1 MNRLL
6 AWLVLLVALL
16 TSGWASAS
24 WSVSSTTTWLTA
36 SEASQSAAGTTDLRV
51 RPTLELVVSAHR
63 ANHDATNSE
72 YRVGHGAECLGF
84 DESPA
89 ARGIGATGKLGEAA
103 LKALGGESQVAFRT
117 SVGRRVVDQLVNGIA
132 HESKVG
138 YASLTKGIAGQ
149 IAKDAEL
156 MASGEIRGATWHFFR
171 SSVTGKIGPSA
182 PLRQALGDAGI
193 GIVMH

>member
-1 MNRLL
+1 ML
-6 AWLVLLVALL
+6 ACVWATLLVANL
-16 TSGWASAS
+16 ASAEVGVQAETRV
-24 WSVSSTTTWLTA
+24 WDFE
-36 SEASQSAAGTTDLRV
+36 EASTLNVCSNPSASPRLHRENQLARS
-51 RPTLELVVSAHR
+51 ELA
-63 ANHDATNSE
+63 
-72 YRVGHGAECLGF
+72 LG
-84 DESPA
+84 SPHA